1 MRLGTCFYKKEEFFN
16 EKEIMDEVVF
26 CIPAYFYYPIYNI
39 LFFEKVPLSQIRR
52 LGKGE
57 SLQSI
62 LEKCHR
68 ESFEEAIPLE
78 TEASFYYFF
87 RHVTLWH
94 LEVVGEVSCVN
105 IEAIKEHFEVIDK
118 EFHSGIFLDFPNFP
132 NKKFLDEIESYKF
145 HRVYN
150 GSHIYLVVSS
160 DCKYYFLEIH
170 YR

>member
-1 MRLGTCFYKKEEFFN
+1 MKKKSWMKWCSVFVHISIILYIIYFFS
-16 EKEIMDEVVF
+16 
-26 CIPAYFYYPIYNI
+26 
-39 LFFEKVPLSQIRR
+39 EKVPLSQIRR

-87 RHVTLWH
+87 RYVTLWH